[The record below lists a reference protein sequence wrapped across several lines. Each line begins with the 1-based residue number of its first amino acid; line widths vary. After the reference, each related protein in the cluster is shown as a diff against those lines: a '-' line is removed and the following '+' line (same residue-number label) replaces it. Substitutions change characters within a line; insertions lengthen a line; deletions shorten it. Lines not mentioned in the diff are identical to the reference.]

1 MDDRPVSLPDPDLLT
16 PIEEEFWTSDGAKP
30 PGASLAVRG
39 APITAEKFL
48 AHAVR
53 QAREFSLRGANM
65 ASVSMDLVL
74 ADWPLERILAN
85 QLATYTRYG
94 TCRVDD
100 LEGRGFEVLATGR
113 QPHADIVLPALSIVE
128 AGRLSDLFA
137 GREQRNPQKRRR

>member
-1 MDDRPVSLPDPDLLT
+1 MDDRPVSLPDPDMLT
-16 PIEEEFWTSDGAKP
+16 PIEEEFWTGDGAMP

-39 APITAEKFL
+39 APISAEKFL
-48 AHAVR
+48 AHAVG

-65 ASVSMDLVL
+65 ASVSVDLVL

-100 LEGRGFEVLATGR
+100 LEGRGFEVFGDGSPATRRHRAPGAQYR
-113 QPHADIVLPALSIVE
+113 GGWPVERSVCRTRTTKPAE
-128 AGRLSDLFA
+128 A
-137 GREQRNPQKRRR
+137 